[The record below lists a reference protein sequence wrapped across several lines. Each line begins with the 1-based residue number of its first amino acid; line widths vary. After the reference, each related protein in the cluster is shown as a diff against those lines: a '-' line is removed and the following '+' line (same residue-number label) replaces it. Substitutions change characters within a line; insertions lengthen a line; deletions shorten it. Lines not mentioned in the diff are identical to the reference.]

1 MAGNHRIEPLLE
13 QLYRSV
19 LHADG
24 LRAFVGG
31 LDDASTVREDAGQ
44 CGYTLPPGADPPGS
58 SAASASRPPR
68 PRRDGRD
75 PAFAER
81 LQPHLHNAHA
91 IRQRLSRLEA
101 RILTLH
107 GVLDRLRVGVAV
119 LDMHGSCLFANPAI
133 RQLRAECDGLQL
145 AQNRLRACASAD
157 QLQLR
162 ALIDLAVSGSA
173 ALDARWLLRAPDG
186 RPGLLLTVS
195 TLREPA
201 GAADDDTARAMV
213 FIQPVVPRACVGN
226 GTLKELFGFT
236 DAETT
241 LALALFETGDLAKAC
256 EHLGK
261 SMATGRVQ
269 LRMLMEKTGCHRQS
283 GLFRVLSAALS
294 MPATGA
300 QRPHSPT
307 SFG

>member
-24 LRAFVGG
+24 LSAFVGG
-31 LDDASTVREDAGQ
+31 PSDASGVHEDATGQ
-44 CGYTLPPGADPPGS
+44 YGCALQPGPAPTRS
-58 SAASASRPPR
+58 SAVSASHRSR
-68 PRRDGRD
+68 PRDAG
-75 PAFAER
+75 FAER

-119 LDMHGSCLFANPAI
+119 LDMHGCCLFANPAI

-162 ALIDLAVSGSA
+162 ALIDLAVNGSA

-201 GAADDDTARAMV
+201 GADDDGTARAIV
-213 FIQPVVPRACVGN
+213 FIQPVMPRACAGN
-226 GTLKELFGFT
+226 GALKELFGFT
-236 DAETT
+236 DAETA

-283 GLFRVLSAALS
+283 GLFRVLSTALS
-294 MPATGA
+294 LPATDVP
-300 QRPHSPT
+300 QLHSPT

>member
-24 LRAFVGG
+24 LSALVGG
-31 LDDASTVREDAGQ
+31 PSDASGVHEDAIGQ
-44 CGYTLPPGADPPGS
+44 YGCALQPGPAPTRS
-58 SAASASRPPR
+58 SAVSASQRNR
-68 PRRDGRD
+68 SRDAG
-75 PAFAER
+75 FAER

-119 LDMHGSCLFANPAI
+119 LDMHGCCLFANPAI

-162 ALIDLAVSGSA
+162 ALIDLAVNGSA

-201 GAADDDTARAMV
+201 GADDDGTARAIV
-213 FIQPVVPRACVGN
+213 FIQPVMPRPCAGN
-226 GTLKELFGFT
+226 GALKELFGFT
-236 DAETT
+236 DAETA

-294 MPATGA
+294 LPATDVP
-300 QRPHSPT
+300 QLHSPT